1 MSRKVRHW
9 SVEEKIR
16 IMEEARGPGTTVA
29 EVLRRHGIDATTYYR
44 WEKQAKEG
52 VRQAL
57 AGKPR
62 DRGAKDREIERLKS
76 EVERKSRI
84 IAEVVEENLG
94 LKKGI

>member
-16 IMEEARGPGTTVA
+16 IMEEARAPGATVA
-29 EVLRRHGIDATTYYR
+29 EVLQRHGIDTTTYYS

-52 VRQAL
+52 IRQAL
-57 AGKPR
+57 AGKPGN
-62 DRGAKDREIERLKS
+62 RGAKDREIERLKS

>member
-1 MSRKVRHW
+1 MSRKAGYW

-16 IMEEARGPGTTVA
+16 MMEETRAPSATVA

-52 VRQAL
+52 IRQAL
-57 AGKPR
+57 AGKPG

-76 EVERKSRI
+76 EVARKSRI